1 MKTAVPSTRNPQLD
15 AQNSILKT
23 FYLIFT
29 LLFYQYFIKMFKKS
43 FFIFLAAGSM
53 LLLSC
58 NTNKNTMKEPKLD
71 TEMQKFSYSLGAGA
85 GKYYHRNG
93 LDSVDVEAFTAG
105 FMDALRGKDLK
116 ISEADAN
123 LIIQNYLQKA
133 TDKQNEQLKR
143 AGEDFLAANASKDS
157 VETLPDGLQYK
168 ILKKGDGPVPK
179 ASDKVKVHYE
189 GKLIDGTIFDSSYR
203 RGEPAVFNVDRLIK
217 GWSEI
222 LQMMPVGS
230 VWEVYI
236 PYDLAYGEK
245 GAGKAV
251 PPYSTL
257 IFKVELLGIEK

>member
-1 MKTAVPSTRNPQLD
+1 ML
-15 AQNSILKT
+15 
-23 FYLIFT
+23 
-29 LLFYQYFIKMFKKS
+29 KKS

-53 LLLSC
+53 LLVSC
-58 NTNKNTMKEPKLD
+58 NTNKNTMKEPDLD

-85 GKYYHRNG
+85 GNYYRRNG
-93 LDSVDVEAFTAG
+93 IDSVDVEAFAAG
-105 FMDALRGKDLK
+105 FRDALQGKDLK

-123 LIIQNYLQKA
+123 IIIQNYMQKA
-133 TDKQNEQLKR
+133 VDKQNAQLKKV
-143 AGEDFLAANASKDS
+143 GEDFLAVNAEKDS
-157 VETLPDGLQYK
+157 VVTLADGLQYK
-168 ILKKGDGPVPK
+168 ILKKGEGPVPA

-189 GKLIDGTIFDSSYR
+189 GKLIDGTIFDSSYK
-203 RGEPAVFNVDRLIK
+203 RGEPAVFSVDRLIK

-245 GAGKAV
+245 GAGKAI
-251 PPYSTL
+251 PPYSAL